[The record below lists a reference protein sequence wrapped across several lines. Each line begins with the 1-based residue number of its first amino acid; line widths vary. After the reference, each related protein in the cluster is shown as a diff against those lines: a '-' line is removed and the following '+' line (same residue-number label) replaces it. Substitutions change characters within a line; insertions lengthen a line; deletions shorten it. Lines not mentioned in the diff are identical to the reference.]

1 MKPVYGK
8 LMDNETRC
16 KHYASEKDIIAI
28 KFYCCNTYYPCFKC
42 HRESVDH
49 ALQKWPKE
57 KFDTKAILCG
67 VCRTE
72 MTIETYM
79 NHNACPECGSV
90 YNENC
95 KLHYPI
101 YFDV

>member
-1 MKPVYGK
+1 MKTVLGK
-8 LMDNETRC
+8 FLDKETRC
-16 KHYASEKDIIAI
+16 KHYAYEKDINVI
-28 KFYCCNTYYPCFKC
+28 KFDYCIRYYHCCKC
-42 HRESVDH
+42 HWESVDH
-49 ALQKWPKE
+49 ALQKWQNE
-57 KFDTKAILCG
+57 KFNTKAILCG

-95 KLHYPI
+95 QLHYPI

>member
-1 MKPVYGK
+1 MNILIGK
-8 LMDNETRC
+8 LMDIETRC
-16 KHYASEKDIIAI
+16 KSYVSVKDFMEI
-28 KFYCCNTYYPCFKC
+28 KFYRCNTFYTFFTGD
-42 HRESVDH
+42 REQVNH
-49 ALQKWPKE
+49 ALGNCPKE
-57 KFDTKAILCG
+57 KFNTKAILCG

-95 KLHYPI
+95 QLHYPI